1 MRASLSAI
9 AISRRGKTIENGFSR
24 RSTTLDSRLGN
35 RFRDKEHFLG
45 SDLMARRPIFVPN
58 VNESHYVTAVP
69 VEFKWYP
76 GFTNT
81 QTQKSIASLH
91 EAAEKQGISPV
102 LEVSRKSMSP
112 LGASLSAFDL
122 MLKAPDG
129 QEMSV
134 ECAYQGSKV
143 FEKGGPYHDLYS
155 VSSRTAKT
163 DERLRNSGE
172 VIAFSF
178 YGEDFPIEPQ
188 TAFYDWLYMTA
199 LCQKQSN
206 LANELKPY
214 QGFSDIFFNP
224 KLSINCQARA
234 LAVFVAWN
242 RIAPIDEQMFRNR
255 GYYMDIVSGRKRPTP
270 KDRPP
275 ENTDCLVDS

>member
-1 MRASLSAI
+1 
-9 AISRRGKTIENGFSR
+9 
-24 RSTTLDSRLGN
+24 
-35 RFRDKEHFLG
+35 
-45 SDLMARRPIFVPN
+45 MARRPIFVPG
-58 VNESHYVTAVP
+58 VNESQLVVAVH

-76 GFTNT
+76 GFSKS

-91 EAAEKQGISPV
+91 EAAEEQGISPV

-129 QEMSV
+129 QEVSV
-134 ECAYQGSKV
+134 ECAFQGSKV
-143 FEKGGPYHDLYS
+143 FEKSGPYHDLYS

-172 VIAFSF
+172 VIAFSY
-178 YGEDFPIEPQ
+178 YGEDFPIEPP

-199 LCQKQSN
+199 LCQKQIN
-206 LANELKPY
+206 LANELRPY

-234 LAVFVAWN
+234 VAVFVAWN
-242 RIAPIDEQMFRNR
+242 KITPIDAKMFRNWN
-255 GYYMDIVSGRKRPTP
+255 YYLDIVSGKKRPT
-270 KDRPP
+270 KKGLPP
-275 ENTDCLVDS
+275 VNTDCLVDS